1 MLHGQNA
8 GFLNVKAGGQ
18 ILFPVVNN
26 NMIVFEG
33 EINFGIC

>member
-18 ILFPVVNN
+18 IMFPLVNN
-26 NMIVFEG
+26 SVIVFKD
-33 EINFGIC
+33 EINFGTC